1 LVDLAAFQIHFL
13 IQIGFWQHFLLTWI
27 ELSRSYENAIKAYE
41 YWLKVLRDSWLIKDK
56 LRQQERGKAEQLSL
70 SINIILAK
78 RYIPSIFLLHV
89 LVSYV
94 VPALIR
100 FEFFLTKIKFDLVS
114 GKKVEFH

>member
-78 RYIPSIFLLHV
+78 RVHTFYLFATCFSFLCRSS
-89 LVSYV
+89 SY
-94 VPALIR
+94 P
-100 FEFFLTKIKFDLVS
+100 F
-114 GKKVEFH
+114 